1 MICDDAVCEDSYSLK
16 YVPDWFVMQELVK
29 IWHDDDDYYNDDDL
43 VEWYTGYKQHK
54 AQSAQIKE
62 ELMSIAWHPM
72 RIQDWCM
79 IENE

>member
-1 MICDDAVCEDSYSLK
+1 MMCDDAIYEDSYSLK

-29 IWHDDDDYYNDDDL
+29 IWHDDNDYYDDDDL
-43 VEWYTGYKQHK
+43 VEWNTGYKQLK

-62 ELMSIAWHPM
+62 KLKPIAWHPIRM
-72 RIQDWCM
+72 QDWCM